1 MEKEGFIYIWYD
13 KKRKM
18 YYLGCHWGTID
29 DGYICS
35 SNRMRDAYYRRS
47 QDFKRRIIKRNIPRD
62 RLLNEEHKW
71 LQMIPDEQLGEK
83 YYNLSKKHFG
93 HWANDQYNKLT
104 IQEKISIKTK
114 EAMAK
119 PEIRAKLEKTWESN
133 KHRVQSKEEKTK
145 RALKLRGQKRSAET
159 RKKMSEAQ
167 RGKTRSPL
175 SVETKQKLSESL
187 SGEKNPFY
195 GKQHDPDL
203 KKRMNAKTSATMK
216 GRRPGSADW
225 QIGTF
230 WWNNGVINKRSR
242 ECPGTEW
249 NKGKLGPCG
258 RKKQQSI

>member
-13 KKRKM
+13 KKHKR
-18 YYLGCHWGTID
+18 YYVGCHYGTIN

-35 SNRMRDAYYRRS
+35 SKWMNDSYRRRPN
-47 QDFKRRIIKRNIPRD
+47 DFKRRILERQIEHKN
-62 RLLNEEHKW
+62 LSNVEHKW
-71 LQMIPDEQLGEK
+71 LQLIKEEELGKK
-83 YYNLSKKHFG
+83 YYNLCNYRFG

-104 IQEKISIKTK
+104 IEEKISIKTK
-114 EAMAK
+114 EAMAR
-119 PEIRAKLEKTWESN
+119 PEIRTKLEKIWESN
-133 KHRVQSKEEKTK
+133 KHRVQSEEEKTK
-145 RALKLRGQKRSAET
+145 RAAKLRGQKRSAET
-159 RKKMSEAQ
+159 RKKMSDAQ
-167 RGKTRSPL
+167 KGKTKGPP
-175 SVETKQKLSESL
+175 SVETKQKLSKSL

-195 GKQHDPDL
+195 GKQHDSDL

-216 GRRPGSADW
+216 GRRPNSANW

-258 RKKQQSI
+258 RKKPQSI